1 MEAEKF
7 FAMSREDNELV
18 KAIELRLRILRGTD
32 EVDIK
37 EEIDFTLSSLEKRIE
52 FEEKYQIAKIDYE
65 QFENELDSLDN
76 LLVESGYNLNDL
88 MFIQGLIFI
97 SMVPLHKENSN
108 RQLMLYLTGI
118 QTLNQ
123 VTG

>member
-1 MEAEKF
+1 MHTQNNTKNDLIPQIQ
-7 FAMSREDNELV
+7 RE
-18 KAIELRLRILRGTD
+18 
-32 EVDIK
+32 
-37 EEIDFTLSSLEKRIE
+37 F
-52 FEEKYQIAKIDYE
+52 
-65 QFENELDSLDN
+65 DN